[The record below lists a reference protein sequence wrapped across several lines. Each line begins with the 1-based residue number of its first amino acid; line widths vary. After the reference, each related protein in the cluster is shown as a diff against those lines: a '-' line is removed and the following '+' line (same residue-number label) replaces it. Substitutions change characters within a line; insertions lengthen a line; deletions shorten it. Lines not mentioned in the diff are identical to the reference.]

1 MFGQFMNMAVQVDS
15 VIEREQDAHPG
26 LPCGTSRLGD
36 GAASGG
42 SRVFAGE
49 PDL

>member
-1 MFGQFMNMAVQVDS
+1 MAVQVDS
-15 VIEREQDAHPG
+15 VIEGEPDADSS

-36 GAASGG
+36 EAASGG
-42 SRVFAGE
+42 SRMLAGE